1 MQNLFAEFGA
11 ILSAL
16 ASQDSWEINAAL
28 GTPAGWVFGL
38 LVMTVGAALILAIF
52 KMVPLLDQHL
62 ERTLMVVVYLA
73 IAGIIFVEV
82 IRRFTLNLQ
91 EPWSTTLPPYL
102 FLLLTWFGC
111 AFNVKL
117 RAHLSFAEFRG
128 RLPRSGQLACLILDN
143 MLWLGMAW
151 IAVTTTLKL
160 AANSASNFQILL
172 GTDHVMVW
180 WFVIL
185 VPVSFTI
192 LAARAVENMIED
204 LRRFREDAPL
214 IEMTTLGD
222 T

>member
-1 MQNLFAEFGA
+1 MQSFFAEFGA

-16 ASQDSWEINAAL
+16 AARDSWQINTAL
-28 GTPAGWVFGL
+28 GQPASWAFGL
-38 LVMTVGAALILAIF
+38 CVMVIGAVLILALF
-52 KMVPLLDQHL
+52 KALPILDRHL
-62 ERTLMVVVYLA
+62 ERALMVIVYLA

-82 IRRFTLNLQ
+82 IRRFALNLQ

-117 RAHLSFAEFRG
+117 RAHLSFSEFRSRMSRG
-128 RLPRSGQLACLILDN
+128 GQMACLILDN
-143 MLWLGMAW
+143 VLWLGMAW
-151 IAVTTTLKL
+151 IAVTTTLRL

-172 GTDHVMVW
+172 GTDNVMVW

-204 LRRFREDAPL
+204 LRRFHENAPL
-214 IEMTTLGD
+214 IEMTKLGD
-222 T
+222 S

>member
-1 MQNLFAEFGA
+1 MQNFSADFGA

-16 ASQDSWEINAAL
+16 ASQDSWEINTAL
-28 GTPAGWVFGL
+28 GTSAGWAFGL
-38 LVMTVGAALILAIF
+38 MVMTLGAALILALF
-52 KMVPLLDQHL
+52 RMVPLLDQHL
-62 ERTLMVVVYLA
+62 ERTLMVIVYLA

-128 RLPRSGQLACLILDN
+128 RLSRPGQLACLILDN
-143 MLWLGMAW
+143 VLWLGMAW

-172 GTDHVMVW
+172 GTDDVMVW

-204 LRRFREDAPL
+204 LRRFRNDAPL
-214 IEMTTLGD
+214 IQMTTLGD